1 MNYISD
7 HKSYVCHLF
16 YACSYNFSVLI
27 VDDDLTVRDTN
38 RRLMMSVETPKQLT
52 MEFQEA
58 KNGKEAVYLHLA
70 GASYDLILMEN
81 HMPIMT
87 GIQVYVFLPAST
99 Y

>member
-1 MNYISD
+1 
-7 HKSYVCHLF
+7 
-16 YACSYNFSVLI
+16 
-27 VDDDLTVRDTN
+27 
-38 RRLMMSVETPKQLT
+38 MMSVETQKQLT

-58 KNGKEAVYLHLA
+58 KNGKEAVYLNLA